1 MSITEDIADR
11 LAREAI
17 AAAEDL
23 GDDNLIAELAKM
35 IGTFSATTQEAFM
48 TAIRVRISEKRA
60 QKFLADKIAKGPA
73 DPTRGRIELG
83 AKPILNAPD
92 EGASGH

>member
-1 MSITEDIADR
+1 MSITEDIADQ
-11 LAREAI
+11 LARDAI

-60 QKFLADKIAKGPA
+60 QKFLAEKIAKGPK
-73 DPTRGRIELG
+73 DPSRGKIELG
-83 AKPILNAPD
+83 SKPILNAPD
-92 EGASGH
+92 DGASGH

>member
-1 MSITEDIADR
+1 MSITEDIADQ
-11 LAREAI
+11 LARDAI

-23 GDDNLIAELAKM
+23 GDDTLIAELAKM

-60 QKFLADKIAKGPA
+60 QKFLAEKIAKGPR
-73 DPTRGRIELG
+73 DPSRGKIELG

>member
-1 MSITEDIADR
+1 MSITEEIADK
-11 LAREAI
+11 LARDTI

-23 GDDNLIAELAKM
+23 GDDTLIAEVSKV
-35 IGTFSATTQEAFM
+35 IGTFSTTTQEAFM

-60 QKFLADKIAKGPA
+60 MKFLADKRAKGPK
-73 DPTRGRIELG
+73 DPSRGKLELG

-92 EGASGH
+92 DGASGH

>member
-1 MSITEDIADR
+1 MSITEEIADQ
-11 LAREAI
+11 LARDAI

-60 QKFLADKIAKGPA
+60 QKFLADKIAKGPK
-73 DPTRGRIELG
+73 DPTRGKIELG
-83 AKPILNAPD
+83 SKPILNAPD

>member
-1 MSITEDIADR
+1 MSITEDIADK
-11 LAREAI
+11 LARDAI
-17 AAAEDL
+17 ATAEDL
-23 GDDNLIAELAKM
+23 GDDNLIQEMAKV
-35 IGTFSATTQEAFM
+35 IGAFSTTTQEAFM

>member
-1 MSITEDIADR
+1 MSITEDIADQ
-11 LAREAI
+11 LARDAI

-60 QKFLADKIAKGPA
+60 QKFLAEKIAKGPK
-73 DPTRGRIELG
+73 DPSRGKIELG
-83 AKPILNAPD
+83 SKPILNAAD
-92 EGASGH
+92 DGASGH

>member
-1 MSITEDIADR
+1 MSITEDIADQ
-11 LAREAI
+11 LARDAI

-60 QKFLADKIAKGPA
+60 QKFLADKIAKGPK
-73 DPTRGRIELG
+73 DPSRGKIELG
-83 AKPILNAPD
+83 SKPILNAPD
-92 EGASGH
+92 DGASGH